1 MKLSTFITSNA
12 SKINEL
18 KVDYVAGNN
27 AALKMPLQ
35 EFFSKV
41 SKLTGMLR
49 EYDLADI
56 KDAELGAAITADS
69 YTSIYDKQ
77 RDEVEQKYNQAQKYL
92 IVKDEDKL
100 KAELVEL
107 VTQIDTIKGA

>member
-41 SKLTGMLR
+41 STLTGMLR

-107 VTQIDTIKGA
+107 VAQIDTIKGA

>member
-1 MKLSTFITSNA
+1 MKLSTFITNNVA
-12 SKINEL
+12 KINEY
-18 KVDYVAGNN
+18 KADYIAGNN
-27 AALKMPLQ
+27 NALKMPLQ

-41 SKLTGMLR
+41 STLTGLLR

-69 YTSIYDKQ
+69 YTSAYDKQ

-92 IVKDEDKL
+92 LNKEEDKL
-100 KAELVEL
+100 KAELAEL